1 MKITEQEV
9 IQNGEKELI
18 DAITGDLDW
27 TAIEEV
33 FQNKYNLGL
42 QEDVEYKQGD
52 IVVHNNNIAYRL
64 DFDVKVTLS
73 VFFDR
78 KGEYLEVKALGEKDE
93 EDEEIVEQLLPE
105 PDTENLVDQG
115 SADNESQIHPESE
128 IDSSNNSDNEIN
140 ENVTQMATQIA
151 DMISEINQ
159 D

>member
-1 MKITEQEV
+1 MKITDQD
-9 IQNGEKELI
+9 IIKNGEKELI

-27 TAIEEV
+27 TAIEQV
-33 FQNKYNLGL
+33 FKDKYNLGL

-52 IVVHNNNIAYRL
+52 IIVYNNQIAYRL

-73 VFFDR
+73 VLFDR
-78 KGEYLEVKALGEKDE
+78 KGEYLEVKALE
-93 EDEEIVEQLLPE
+93 ESSEEPEEIVEQISTL
-105 PDTENLVDQG
+105 PDTENLVKKETSD
-115 SADNESQIHPESE
+115 DESHIPFESE
-128 IDSSNNSDNEIN
+128 TTILNNSDDEIN